1 MRTFGVIASALVGVV
16 SSAIVLVAVAPSQA
30 TSQNPTP
37 NWHITATLAESC
49 SCAVSC
55 PCNFGGKPSHDPCQG
70 NRLVTITK
78 GRVGDVDLSGVSF
91 LFTWE
96 LGAWTDVTISDKV
109 TDAQRA
115 ALDTVMPLAFG
126 GMRRTQLKITKAPI
140 TMEMTDTRVRFSTPD
155 STVDMEVMQGDGD
168 KPVKILNLPSPLFQD
183 YTQYRSTVHQHTSGD
198 HTFSHSG
205 TNGFTST
212 WEAGSR

>member
-1 MRTFGVIASALVGVV
+1 MRIFGVITSALVAAV
-16 SSAIVLVAVAPSQA
+16 SSGIVLVAVAP
-30 TSQNPTP
+30 SQNPTP

-78 GRVGDVDLSGVSF
+78 GYVGNVDLSGVSF
-91 LFTWE
+91 LVTWE
-96 LGAWTDVTISDKV
+96 LGAWTDVTINDRVS
-109 TDAQRA
+109 DAQRA
-115 ALDTVMPLAFG
+115 ALDTVMPVAFS
-126 GMRRTQLKITKAPI
+126 GMRRTALQVTKAPI
-140 TMEMTDTRVRFSTPD
+140 TMEMTDTRVRFSTPGT
-155 STVDMEVMQGDGD
+155 TVDMEVMKGDGG
-168 KPVKILNLPSPLFQD
+168 KPVKVLNLPSPLFQD
-183 YTQYRSTVHQHTSGD
+183 YTQYRSTVHQHTNGE